1 MTLDIAAKR
10 AQFRELHR
18 QGCFAIPNPWDV
30 GSARRLAAAGF
41 KAIASSSAGFAWTM
55 GRDDGEVTVDEVLGH
70 LRALN
75 AATDLPVNADFEDG
89 FADTADGVARNV
101 TRAVEAGVS
110 GLSIE
115 DRRGGELFPVPEA
128 VERIR
133 VAHEAIAATGED
145 VVLVGRCEGYL
156 IGQRDLAAT
165 IKRLVAYAEAG
176 ADCLFAP
183 GVSDHA
189 EIREVVAAVAPKPV
203 NVVILSSSMRVPE
216 LAALGVRRVSTGG
229 GLARA
234 AWKGFDQAVKMLI
247 EVGTIPPRD

>member
-1 MTLDIAAKR
+1 MTVDIATKR
-10 AQFRELHR
+10 ARFRALHAE
-18 QGCFAIPNPWDV
+18 GCFVIPNPWDA

-41 KAIASSSAGFAWTM
+41 QAIASSSAGFAWAM
-55 GRDDGEVTVDEVLGH
+55 GRDDGEVAVDEVLEH
-70 LRALN
+70 LRVLN
-75 AATDLPVNADFEDG
+75 EATDLPVNADFEHG
-89 FADTADGVARNV
+89 FADTAGGVAHNV
-101 TRAVEAGVS
+101 TRAIEAGVS

-115 DRRGGELFPVPEA
+115 DRRGGDLFPVAVA

-133 VAHEAIAATGED
+133 AAHEAIAASGED

-189 EIREVVAAVAPKPV
+189 EIREIVAAVAPKPV
-203 NVVILSSSMRVPE
+203 NVVILNPSFRVPE

-234 AWKGFDQAVKMLI
+234 AWKGFDEAVKMLT
-247 EVGTIPPRD
+247 EVGTLPPRD